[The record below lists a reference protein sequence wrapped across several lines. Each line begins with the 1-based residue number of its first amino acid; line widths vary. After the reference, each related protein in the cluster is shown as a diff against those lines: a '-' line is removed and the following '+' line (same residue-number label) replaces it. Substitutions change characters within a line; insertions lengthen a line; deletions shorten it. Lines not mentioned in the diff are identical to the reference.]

1 MCTHGDV
8 EERTTSDYAVVRKS
22 CVGMRSGHVRTGFQL
37 CIQYNVNHLET
48 ILAVII

>member
-1 MCTHGDV
+1 MCIHGHM
-8 EERTTSDYAVVRKS
+8 EEMTTWDYAVFRKS
-22 CVGMRSGHVRTGFQL
+22 CVGMHSGHVRTGFQP